1 MAEEDK
7 HKDTDRPRP
16 RFSPFSP
23 FPYGSPLTKTNNL
36 QTSFS
41 GSPGQKMLLGTSLHQ
56 PTSEPER
63 TVMTPR
69 MKGREL
75 YGGPVIFGSSARK
88 SRLLSAG
95 PYTAAFRS
103 RAVDKAARLERVSV
117 TFPPSLGAG
126 PPPSSLPSTA
136 PSSPHSSPGPASSPP
151 APLSSSARVILSTL
165 EKLSSG
171 GTPITDARR
180 MPLAS
185 PSSSTR
191 VEKRKLLETEL
202 NCSLSSSP
210 SRKARLGGGGLA
222 LSLAGPPLRK
232 NFSLSLNISSSA
244 SSSASFNSMTS
255 TTPQIRSSLKRD
267 VTENQSGFEFEA
279 STDNA
284 IVNSTKSS
292 LKIKSKV
299 TRTHGGTRADLE
311 SSAPCPPAL
320 PSPTLSST
328 QLKVDSLP
336 VFNFCNAIKPQAAVI
351 SSSKSDIT
359 TAKKIS
365 PLPSPI
371 PGEVLERNNNSKSPL
386 KRQCETDGERDSPK
400 KIKSPFPQN
409 PSVVPKS
416 SQNLGII
423 PDKKPASLVTST
435 TSKTFIF
442 SAPKSVIAETKSQ
455 ATYAATKK
463 YSFSLPSPV
472 NQTTNAKLS
481 NGTGAIS
488 SVPRATSFV
497 PSINLKP
504 STVTPVES
512 VMGGKKMMP
521 DITNNTLQKNVS
533 SDKLKGSNSNSGLPD
548 VTASTGFG
556 GFLPAK
562 ELKTGS
568 VMDILGNKV

>member
-1 MAEEDK
+1 
-7 HKDTDRPRP
+7 
-16 RFSPFSP
+16 
-23 FPYGSPLTKTNNL
+23 
-36 QTSFS
+36 
-41 GSPGQKMLLGTSLHQ
+41 
-56 PTSEPER
+56 
-63 TVMTPR
+63 
-69 MKGREL
+69 
-75 YGGPVIFGSSARK
+75 
-88 SRLLSAG
+88 
-95 PYTAAFRS
+95 
-103 RAVDKAARLERVSV
+103 
-117 TFPPSLGAG
+117 
-126 PPPSSLPSTA
+126 
-136 PSSPHSSPGPASSPP
+136 
-151 APLSSSARVILSTL
+151 
-165 EKLSSG
+165 
-171 GTPITDARR
+171 
-180 MPLAS
+180 
-185 PSSSTR
+185 
-191 VEKRKLLETEL
+191 
-202 NCSLSSSP
+202 
-210 SRKARLGGGGLA
+210 
-222 LSLAGPPLRK
+222 
-232 NFSLSLNISSSA
+232 
-244 SSSASFNSMTS
+244 MTS

-267 VTENQSGFEFEA
+267 VTENQSGFESEV

-292 LKIKSKV
+292 LKLKSKV

-320 PSPTLSST
+320 PPPTLSST

-351 SSSKSDIT
+351 SSKSDIT

-371 PGEVLERNNNSKSPL
+371 PEEVLERNNNSKSPL

-400 KIKSPFPQN
+400 KIKSPSPQN
-409 PSVVPKS
+409 PPVFPKS

-504 STVTPVES
+504 STITPVES